1 MLPKLHFSNLKIIFR
16 LASRLALRLMARFML
31 SFATHLDLNVVAYAG
46 ARKPYWPQYQAAGS
60 SNFNMVDVNCT
71 QIDVV
76 GDFDVSAQ
84 CDFWHGMSCIVRN

>member
-1 MLPKLHFSNLKIIFR
+1 V
-16 LASRLALRLMARFML
+16 ALRRKG
-31 SFATHLDLNVVAYAG
+31 VEKRGRGGGGGGGVW
-46 ARKPYWPQYQAAGS
+46 KPYWPQYQAAGS

-71 QIDVV
+71 QIGVV